1 MCEGRKSAPT
11 ELRNNA
17 RWSELGMLVSS
28 SISSTGDSAGGVE
41 SHSSRERG
49 VAASLSNK
57 EGGLGLAKMDSLVL
71 EAGVLIG
78 RK

>member
-17 RWSELGMLVSS
+17 RWSELGMPVSS
-28 SISSTGDSAGGVE
+28 SISNAGNSAGGVE
-41 SHSSRERG
+41 SRSSRERG

-57 EGGLGLAKMDSLVL
+57 EGGLGSAETDSLVL